1 MKPRYKLIRFSNGE
15 QVIGEVLE
23 ENDTTVTVRNLFRA
37 VNKESRH
44 GYITSVVK
52 WLTYIEEDTII
63 IKKDHITFLTS
74 VGKEIEEYLK
84 ERENEDDSYES
95 MEEME
100 KEYKKAQLETY
111 LRYANTYPTMQ

>member
-1 MKPRYKLIRFSNGE
+1 MKPQYKLIRFSNGE

-37 VNKESRH
+37 MNRESRH

-63 IKKDHITFLTS
+63 IKKDHITFLTK

-84 ERENEDDSYES
+84 EKEDEDDSW
-95 MEEME
+95 
-100 KEYKKAQLETY
+100 KC
-111 LRYANTYPTMQ
+111 LRLNQV